1 MDIIFAYIYIYFF
14 FFFFFFFSIYIYI
27 YLYII
32 CNSLLL
38 NDGDL
43 VNLDQTISII

>member
-1 MDIIFAYIYIYFF
+1 MDIILAYIYYFF
-14 FFFFFFFSIYIYI
+14 LWHVYI

-43 VNLDQTISII
+43 VNLDQTILIILIT

>member
-1 MDIIFAYIYIYFF
+1 MDNIFAYIYIYI
-14 FFFFFFFSIYIYI
+14 FFSLAYIYI

-43 VNLDQTISII
+43 VNLDQTILII

>member
-1 MDIIFAYIYIYFF
+1 MDIIFAYIYI
-14 FFFFFFFSIYIYI
+14 FFFFFFFSLAYIYI

-43 VNLDQTISII
+43 VNLDQTILII

>member
-1 MDIIFAYIYIYFF
+1 MDIIFAYI
-14 FFFFFFFSIYIYI
+14 FFSFFLWHIYIYI

-43 VNLDQTISII
+43 VNLDQTILII